1 MNYVTLS
8 RSAHTGI
15 PVTCIASSTNFK
27 VGRSYRD
34 RVSKKPRA
42 LASFQ
47 FHLNLTFTIYVHV
60 FLSLFAWCGRGYD
73 SFIPMTTESG
83 ILVGYKYYTL
93 YSRRVYIRT
102 RIYINKIKRII
113 YRNSLI
119 TQLLTANLRLK
130 SINLF
135 SPQ

>member
-1 MNYVTLS
+1 MYTY
-8 RSAHTGI
+8 
-15 PVTCIASSTNFK
+15 F
-27 VGRSYRD
+27 
-34 RVSKKPRA
+34 
-42 LASFQ
+42 
-47 FHLNLTFTIYVHV
+47 
-60 FLSLFAWCGRGYD
+60 FLSLRGAVAGCD
-73 SFIPMTTESG
+73 SFTPMITESG